1 LAIRPALHDLLGD
14 ETGYTTN
21 THLEFMNAVLRYN
34 RASQVSL
41 NRLDVV
47 RIISLTPYDR
57 LIAKP
62 SWQISTGFF
71 PVEDLSYRDRS
82 APTLEFGA
90 GGAAQS
96 GWWRREVW
104 YVMGELAGQYGAV
117 FDERYRAGVGATG
130 GLLFDLSAKSRA
142 HAFVTYRAFP
152 LGDRSSDI
160 VGNLEL
166 RYTLS
171 KDWDVRAGW
180 KSRPDWREALVSV
193 NAYF

>member
-1 LAIRPALHDLLGD
+1 
-14 ETGYTTN
+14 
-21 THLEFMNAVLRYN
+21 MNAVLRYN
-34 RASQVSL
+34 RASRVSL

-62 SWQISTGFF
+62 SWQISAGFF
-71 PVEDLSYRDRS
+71 PVEDLSYHDRS

-104 YVMGELAGQYGAV
+104 YLLGELAAQYGAV
-117 FDERYRAGVGATG
+117 FDERYRAGLGATG
-130 GLLFDLSAKSRA
+130 GLLFDVTAKSRA
-142 HAFVTYRAFP
+142 HAFASYRAFL
-152 LGDRSSDI
+152 LGDRSSDLVSGI
-160 VGNLEL
+160 EL

-171 KDWDVRAGW
+171 KDWDTRIGW
-180 KSRPDWREALVSV
+180 KHRPDRSEALIEV